1 MSCPLALA
9 LANAGKS
16 IAANMAMMAMTTS
29 NSIKVKAAPDAKLL
43 ESVKDLR
50 IMDAPREH
58 KGLENVN
65 STRLAFVLSSQILVF
80 GHFIGFWFF
89 QSYLMIRISLAKF

>member
-1 MSCPLALA
+1 MALA

-16 IAANMAMMAMTTS
+16 IAARMAMIAMTTS
-29 NSIKVKAAPDAKLL
+29 NSIKVKAPPDAKLL
-43 ESVKDLR
+43 ESEKDLR
-50 IMDAPREH
+50 MLDAPREH
-58 KGLENVN
+58 KGLGNLN

-89 QSYLMIRISLAKF
+89 